1 MPGNESL
8 IGTPRAARTL
18 AHRILLVYN
27 ALVVFLLAGFM
38 SVTQQKIIASMN
50 ARAFLE
56 DLPAMPLSPELGL
69 ALSLCALFVLWAAGH
84 LYRRDTLPRAMH
96 WTCLVIEIVACL
108 ACMRSLNLA
117 YDGVVLLVVADLM
130 HRYEG
135 RNQGYLLIGAMLVLY
150 AIADYSLA
158 AFAVHAVPFD
168 AYTAYYVE
176 PVRAVLSALR
186 GGLVSLNLVLFIG
199 YLVVILKGSHA
210 EKQRIAMLNDQLA
223 DANLRLRAYA
233 IEAERT
239 AETRER
245 NRLAREIH
253 DTLGHALTGIAAGLD
268 ACIVMVDTAPDFTK
282 QQLVKIRETALR
294 GIKDVRRS
302 VKKLRPD
309 DLEKMPLREA
319 LEHMT
324 MEFCASTGMD
334 VRLNIL
340 KMPAHLREDEE
351 EVVYRVVQ
359 EGITN
364 ANRHG
369 HAQHQTVTIT
379 VEQGRIYLLLYDD
392 GEGAPVDADGRV
404 EEGFGLKHMK
414 ERVGLLH
421 GTVRYES
428 GQAFGGH
435 GFSLEVVIPERKAAL
450 SEGAKQT
457 KDLQQTE
464 GNDVR

>member
-1 MPGNESL
+1 M
-8 IGTPRAARTL
+8 
-18 AHRILLVYN
+18 
-27 ALVVFLLAGFM
+27 
-38 SVTQQKIIASMN
+38 
-50 ARAFLE
+50 
-56 DLPAMPLSPELGL
+56 
-69 ALSLCALFVLWAAGH
+69 
-84 LYRRDTLPRAMH
+84 
-96 WTCLVIEIVACL
+96 
-108 ACMRSLNLA
+108 
-117 YDGVVLLVVADLM
+117 
-130 HRYEG
+130 
-135 RNQGYLLIGAMLVLY
+135 
-150 AIADYSLA
+150 
-158 AFAVHAVPFD
+158 
-168 AYTAYYVE
+168 
-176 PVRAVLSALR
+176 RAVLSALR

-210 EKQRIAMLNDQLA
+210 EKQRIAMLK
-223 DANLRLRAYA
+223 RAYA

-450 SEGAKQT
+450 SEGAEQT

>member
-1 MPGNESL
+1 MPGNNA
-8 IGTPRAARTL
+8 PRALRTL
-18 AHRILLVYN
+18 AHRTLLVYN

-38 SVTQQKIIASMN
+38 SVTQQKIITSMG

-56 DLPAMPLSPELGL
+56 NLPAMPLSPAWGL
-69 ALSLCALFVLWAAGH
+69 VLPLVALVLLWAAGH
-84 LYRRDTLPRAMH
+84 LYRQDALPRAMH
-96 WTCLVIEIVACL
+96 WLCLAVEIAACL

-150 AIADYSLA
+150 ALADYSLA
-158 AFAVHAVPFD
+158 AFGVRAVPFD
-168 AYTAYYVE
+168 AYTGYYEE
-176 PVRAVLSALR
+176 PVRALLTALR
-186 GGLVSLNLVLFIG
+186 TMFASLNLVLFVG

-210 EKQRIAMLNDQLA
+210 ERQRIANLNAQLND
-223 DANLRLRAYA
+223 ANVRLRAYA

-309 DLEKMPLREA
+309 DLEQMPLRDA
-319 LEHMT
+319 LAHMT
-324 MEFCASTGMD
+324 MEFMAATGMD
-334 VRLNIL
+334 IRMNIQKL
-340 KMPAHLREDEE
+340 PEHLREDEE

-369 HAQHQTVTIT
+369 HAARQTITIT
-379 VEQGRIYLLLYDD
+379 VEQGKIYLLLYDD
-392 GEGAPVDADGRV
+392 GEGAPVDARGRV
-404 EEGFGLKHMK
+404 KEGFGLKHMK

-421 GTVRYES
+421 GTVDYES
-428 GQAFGGH
+428 GQTYGTR
-435 GFSLEVVIPERKAAL
+435 GFSLTVIIPERKDAETL
-450 SEGAKQT
+450 ER
-457 KDLQQTE
+457 KDI
-464 GNDVR
+464 G

>member
-1 MPGNESL
+1 
-8 IGTPRAARTL
+8 
-18 AHRILLVYN
+18 
-27 ALVVFLLAGFM
+27 
-38 SVTQQKIIASMN
+38 
-50 ARAFLE
+50 
-56 DLPAMPLSPELGL
+56 
-69 ALSLCALFVLWAAGH
+69 
-84 LYRRDTLPRAMH
+84 
-96 WTCLVIEIVACL
+96 
-108 ACMRSLNLA
+108 
-117 YDGVVLLVVADLM
+117 
-130 HRYEG
+130 
-135 RNQGYLLIGAMLVLY
+135 
-150 AIADYSLA
+150 
-158 AFAVHAVPFD
+158 
-168 AYTAYYVE
+168 
-176 PVRAVLSALR
+176 
-186 GGLVSLNLVLFIG
+186 
-199 YLVVILKGSHA
+199 
-210 EKQRIAMLNDQLA
+210 MLNDQLA

-309 DLEKMPLREA
+309 DLEQMPLRDA
-319 LEHMT
+319 LVHMT
-324 MEFCASTGMD
+324 QEFCASTGMD

-435 GFSLEVVIPERKAAL
+435 GFSLEVVIPEPVQDSDIISFNATEAFPSNDGGSSEFNAYTQNINIDLVFRSSIAETYDIILECETESGRVLERRIVPPTINSRQNYYLYAAFSSYYGIEAYGAAYGL
-450 SEGAKQT
+450 SFQDDDFKEGDTIHLTGSVSIHLYQGDRVKSVWPVIGTGSKELYKHIRSIYARRSNDF
-457 KDLQQTE
+457 KDWGVTSPVTTYTNIDNGYGYFLARSRSE
-464 GNDVR
+464 FKSRRVML

>member
-1 MPGNESL
+1 MDDGMVTSS
-8 IGTPRAARTL
+8 RAARTL
-18 AHRILLVYN
+18 AHRILLAYN
-27 ALVVFLLAGFM
+27 AIVVFLLAGFM
-38 SVTQQKIIASMN
+38 SVTQQKIIASMS

-56 DLPAMPLSPELGL
+56 DLPSVPLSPMLGL
-69 ALSLCALFVLWAAGH
+69 ALPLCALFVLWAAGH
-84 LYRRDTLPRAMH
+84 LYRQDALPRGIH
-96 WTCLVIEIVACL
+96 FSCLAIEIVACL
-108 ACMRSLNLA
+108 ACMRSLNLT

-168 AYTAYYVE
+168 AYTAYYME
-176 PVRAVLSALR
+176 PVRALLSSLR
-186 GGLVSLNLVLFIG
+186 SGFVSVNLVLFVA
-199 YLVVILKGSHA
+199 YLVVILKSSHA
-210 EKQRIAMLNDQLA
+210 ERQRIASLNAQLND
-223 DANLRLRAYA
+223 ANVRLRAYA

-268 ACIVMVDTAPDFTK
+268 ACIVMMDTAPDFTK

-309 DLEKMPLREA
+309 DLEQMPLKDA
-319 LEHMT
+319 LTHLA
-324 MEFCASTGMD
+324 MEFAASSGMD
-334 VRLNIL
+334 IRLNIM
-340 KMPAHLREDEE
+340 KMPEHLREDEE

-369 HAQHQTVTIT
+369 HAARQTITIT
-379 VEQGRIYLLLYDD
+379 VEQGKIYLLLYDD
-392 GEGAPVDADGRV
+392 GEGAPVDAHGRV
-404 EEGFGLKHMK
+404 KEGFGLKHMK

-421 GTVRYES
+421 GSVDYES
-428 GQAFGGH
+428 GQAYGTR
-435 GFSLEVVIPERKAAL
+435 GFSLAVIIPERKDAEMLEA
-450 SEGAKQT
+450 SER
-457 KDLQQTE
+457 KDSE
-464 GNDVR
+464 

>member
-1 MPGNESL
+1 MLGNEAFAS
-8 IGTPRAARTL
+8 TPRAARTL
-18 AHRILLVYN
+18 AHRVLLVYN

-56 DLPAMPLSPELGL
+56 NLPAMPLSPELGL
-69 ALSLCALFVLWAAGH
+69 TLPLCALFVLWAAGH
-84 LYRRDTLPRAMH
+84 LYRRDTLPRTMH
-96 WTCLVIEIVACL
+96 WACLVIEIVACL
-108 ACMRSLNLA
+108 TCMRSLNLA

-150 AIADYSLA
+150 AIADYGLA
-158 AFAVHAVPFD
+158 AFSTHAVPFD
-168 AYTAYYVE
+168 AYTAYYME
-176 PVRAVLSALR
+176 PVRAVLAAMR
-186 GGLVSLNLVLFIG
+186 GALVSLNLVLFLA
-199 YLVVILKGSHA
+199 YLVIILKGSHA

-223 DANLRLRAYA
+223 DANLRLRSYA
-233 IEAERT
+233 IEAERM

-319 LEHMT
+319 LSHLA
-324 MEFCASTGMD
+324 MEFSASSGMEI
-334 VRLNIL
+334 RLQIL
-340 KMPAHLREDEE
+340 RLPEHLREDEE
-351 EVVYRVVQ
+351 EVLYRVVQ

-392 GEGAPVDADGRV
+392 GEGAPVDEHGRV
-404 EEGFGLKHMK
+404 KEGFGLKHMK
-414 ERVGLLH
+414 ERVALLH
-421 GTVRYES
+421 GSVDYES
-428 GQAFGGH
+428 GQALGTR
-435 GFSLEVVIPERKAAL
+435 GFSLTVIIPEHKDTERKN
-450 SEGAKQT
+450 S
-457 KDLQQTE
+457 
-464 GNDVR
+464 